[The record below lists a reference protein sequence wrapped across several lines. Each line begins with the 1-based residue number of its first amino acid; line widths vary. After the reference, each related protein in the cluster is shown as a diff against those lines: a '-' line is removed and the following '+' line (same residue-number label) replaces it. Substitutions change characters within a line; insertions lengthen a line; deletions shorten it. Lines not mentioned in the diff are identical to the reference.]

1 MAPTGQS
8 SIPPPFSVCSHQ
20 GGLWLLRVSALKS
33 CSRFRKSGSPGTSA
47 GTGERR
53 RCFAERWERDR
64 AVLPEQP
71 SPVLEPNGQRLP
83 PFLPFLPSFLHARE
97 CARCPFRP
105 AAPHCCLRTHPPFF
119 LPLPAS
125 LMTSTKGEMMES
137 IFMGMISIK
146 CQLTW
151 GLSHACTASR
161 VNVHLI
167 SQRSTRPRG
176 NDPQGPGPTS
186 RRPPSPPP
194 GRPPDAPGPAH
205 RAAAPCGFSPA
216 AATGRPRATRPR
228 LSRGSARPR
237 PRGGG
242 SAAPGGG
249 SGGAAAG
256 VDPGRVGPGFFLPE
270 ERHM

>member
-1 MAPTGQS
+1 M
-8 SIPPPFSVCSHQ
+8 
-20 GGLWLLRVSALKS
+20 
-33 CSRFRKSGSPGTSA
+33 GTR
-47 GTGERR
+47 GRR
-53 RCFAERWERDR
+53 RCIAEHWELDR
-64 AVLPEQP
+64 ATLPEQP
-71 SPVLEPNGQRLP
+71 SSVLEPNGQRLP
-83 PFLPFLPSFLHARE
+83 PFLPFLPSFLRARDR
-97 CARCPFRP
+97 ARCPFRP
-105 AAPHCCLRTHPPFF
+105 AAPRCCPRTHPPFF

-125 LMTSTKGEMMES
+125 LMTSTEGEMMES

-186 RRPPSPPP
+186 RLPIPPPIPPSPS
-194 GRPPDAPGPAH
+194 PPDAPCPAH
-205 RAAAPCGFSPA
+205 RAAVPRRLSPA
-216 AATGRPRATRPR
+216 AVAGRPRATRPR

-237 PRGGG
+237 PHGGG